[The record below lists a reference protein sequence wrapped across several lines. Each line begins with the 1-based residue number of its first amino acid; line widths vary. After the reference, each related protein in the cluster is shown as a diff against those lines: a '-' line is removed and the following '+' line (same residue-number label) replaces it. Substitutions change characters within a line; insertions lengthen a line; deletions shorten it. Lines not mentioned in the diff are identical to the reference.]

1 MKKATT
7 PAPTT
12 PVSVGEEETDSVAL
26 GTIEGGPDVV
36 EGYWNKPAET
46 GDVAGNYFQK
56 SNGFSLHDFYRSKS
70 DVRPE
75 NIFYII

>member
-1 MKKATT
+1 LIRWFPFIPAQKFLKKATT

-12 PVSVGEEETDSVAL
+12 PVSVDEEETDSVAL
-26 GTIEGGPDVV
+26 GTIEGGPEVV

-56 SNGFSLHDFYRSKS
+56 IKWVQPSCF
-70 DVRPE
+70 
-75 NIFYII
+75 